1 LVNSTKKEKD
11 AMKRTGK
18 LKQVFG
24 TEKPIIGMV
33 HLQPLPGA
41 PGYQSEKGMKAI
53 TAAAMDDALRLVEG
67 GVDGI
72 QIENQGDW
80 PFLKP
85 NEIGFETVAAVT
97 AVVVHL
103 KTQFDLPM
111 GINIHLNGVCQALAI
126 AAATDCRWVRAFE
139 LANAYVSS
147 SGIIEAAGPQ
157 ALRYRDLL
165 HAREKILIFGDFHVK
180 HGSHQLVAEKSL
192 AEQARDV
199 AAALA
204 DGIILT
210 GQETGMA
217 PRPEEVTALR
227 KAVRI
232 PLLIG
237 SGLSQENLEELLL
250 PADGAIIGS
259 FFKVDGELKNP
270 VDSSRVKKFMQAVRA
285 VRQES

>member
-1 LVNSTKKEKD
+1 
-11 AMKRTGK
+11 MKRTQK

-33 HLQPLPGA
+33 HLLPLPGA
-41 PGYQSEKGMKAI
+41 PGYRPDKGMKAI
-53 TAAAMDDALRLVEG
+53 IAAAMEDASRLAEG

-85 NEIGFETVAAVT
+85 DEIGFETVAAVT
-97 AVVVHL
+97 AVVAYL
-103 KTQFDLPM
+103 KTRFDLPM

-126 AAATDCRWVRAFE
+126 AAATECGWVRAFE
-139 LANAYVSS
+139 LANTYVSS

-157 ALRYRDLL
+157 ALRYRELL

-217 PRPEEVTALR
+217 PRPEEVTAIR

-232 PLLIG
+232 PLFIG

-270 VDSSRVKKFMQAVRA
+270 VDSSRVKKFMQAVKA
-285 VRQES
+285 VRQGS